1 MDSMTVVTIA
11 DRFQDYLTVS
21 EVAALLR
28 CSEPTIR
35 RRIRDGSLPAVQLGG
50 PHSAVRIPRAAF
62 ERLNQATKGALPHEF

>member
-1 MDSMTVVTIA
+1 MTVLTA
-11 DRFQDYLTVS
+11 RDHLGAYLTVA

-50 PHSAVRIPRAAF
+50 AGSAVRIPRAAF
-62 ERLNQATKGALPHEF
+62 ERLNQATKGAPLHEF